1 MNTWNDYLRMAE
13 NEGMDIT
20 DDIVRLP
27 KDLKARHDELV
38 ERINARK
45 NEKQLQE
52 ARKKYKKKD
61 QEIMVHLP
69 ETRKYFWENEEY
81 MIIPAGKCE
90 ELVREGQQLHHCVGA
105 SDLYMDRMA
114 EGKSWIL
121 FLRKKEDINTPYY
134 TIEIDM
140 ENDKIK
146 QWYSAFD
153 RKPDEKKIQKLLN
166 AFTKQITKPK
176 ARILAAG

>member
-1 MNTWNDYLRMAE
+1 M
-13 NEGMDIT
+13 
-20 DDIVRLP
+20 
-27 KDLKARHDELV
+27 V

-140 ENDKIK
+140 ESNKIK

-153 RKPDEKKIQKLLN
+153 RKPDEEKIQKLLST
-166 AFTKQITKPK
+166 FTKQITKPK

>member
-1 MNTWNDYLRMAE
+1 MNEVFFRYFLESAMVLPAAGYALLPVRNHLRYS
-13 NEGMDIT
+13 
-20 DDIVRLP
+20 
-27 KDLKARHDELV
+27 K
-38 ERINARK
+38 
-45 NEKQLQE
+45 KQIFGVMLLLTLSYMVVQSLL
-52 ARKKYKKKD
+52 
-61 QEIMVHLP
+61 IMKIGP
-69 ETRKYFWENEEY
+69 TGEY

-105 SDLYMDRMA
+105 SDLYMDRMV

-140 ENDKIK
+140 ESNKIK

-153 RKPDEKKIQKLLN
+153 RKPDEKKIQKLLST
-166 AFTKQITKPK
+166 FTKQITKPK
-176 ARILAAG
+176 AKIWEAG